1 MDVKRHSHI
10 YDDLLK
16 FNIELNFQDVPTPS
30 YIQELLIKCNSY
42 QLKVERYFIEIT
54 RDLAITER
62 MFSTERLNLD
72 MLTKN
77 TLTNNEKIKKIPT
90 GKEREAAVAELLEDN
105 HRELLKL
112 ENDVNDLKSIL
123 SAIRQKQSTLKST
136 NADVKSLQKLMEQQV
151 NRLNIGHP
159 DDPDVK
165 ELSQAFSEIDK
176 LEEDFDIDEVE
187 SSVEMSQSEDSE
199 EVTEEESVKF
209 DVSDTLVESVA
220 SQKSDTLDELLVF
233 GDELTPESIPTDTQ
247 ESSSQNTKDIGEI
260 TTVVSVPKE
269 GKALNP
275 ELKGSLSSATQDTL
289 DIEDELASLL
299 TEDDS
304 DATQPDDEDR
314 EGEEQIS
321 IEETVVE
328 NDSVANTTESVETPD
343 IEIDDDMSLDIE
355 SKVSEPPKVEVDLSD
370 IGFDLDFGNEDTP
383 EIKKSTPRT
392 NEKKPT
398 NETGSVKTDVKKSTD
413 TLVKKPSEESKKP
426 EGVKTEVKKA
436 EVKKPEVKKTDTLDI
451 DLNDILNSI

>member
-16 FNIELNFQDVPTPS
+16 LNIELNFQDIPTPF
-30 YIQELLIKCNSY
+30 YIQELIIKGNSY
-42 QLKVERYFIEIT
+42 QLKVERFFIEVT
-54 RDLAITER
+54 RDLSIAER
-62 MFSTERLNLD
+62 MSSTEKLNLD

-165 ELSQAFSEIDK
+165 ELSNTFSEIDK
-176 LEEDFDIDEVE
+176 LEEEFEIDEIE
-187 SSVEMSQSEDSE
+187 SSVEISQSEDSK
-199 EVTEEESVKF
+199 EVTEEKSVEF

-220 SQKSDTLDELLVF
+220 PQESDTLDELLVF
-233 GDELTPESIPTDTQ
+233 GDDLKPESIPTGTQ
-247 ESSSQNTKDIGEI
+247 ENDSQSTEDIGEI
-260 TTVVSVPKE
+260 ITVSNVQKE
-269 GKALNP
+269 DKSLKP
-275 ELKGSLSSATQDTL
+275 ELKGSSSDITQDTN

-299 TEDDS
+299 TEDES
-304 DATQPDDEDR
+304 DAKQPEDEDR
-314 EGEEQIS
+314 DGEEQIS
-321 IEETVVE
+321 TNDTEVE
-328 NDSVANTTESVETPD
+328 NDTVASTVESVEMPD
-343 IEIDDDMSLDIE
+343 IGTDDDMDLDIE
-355 SKVSEPPKVEVDLSD
+355 SKVSEPSKVEVDLSE
-370 IGFDLDFGNEDTP
+370 IGFDLDFGEEIIPED
-383 EIKKSTPRT
+383 KKVSPRT
-392 NEKKPT
+392 NNKKPT

-413 TLVKKPSEESKKP
+413 TLVKKPSVEDKKP
-426 EGVKTEVKKA
+426 
-436 EVKKPEVKKTDTLDI
+436 EVKKPEVKKPEIKKLDTLDI
-451 DLNDILNSI
+451 DLNDILNGI

>member
-30 YIQELLIKCNSY
+30 YIQELLIKGNSY
-42 QLKVERYFIEIT
+42 QLKVERHFIEVT
-54 RDLAITER
+54 RDLAIAER

-90 GKEREAAVAELLEDN
+90 GKEREAAVAELLEVN
-105 HRELLKL
+105 HRDLLKL

-176 LEEDFDIDEVE
+176 LEEEFDVDEVE
-187 SSVEMSQSEDSE
+187 SSVEISQSEDSKEVIE
-199 EVTEEESVKF
+199 EDSGEF

-220 SQKSDTLDELLVF
+220 SQNSDILDESLVL
-233 GDELTPESIPTDTQ
+233 GDELKPEPKPTDTQ
-247 ESSSQNTKDIGEI
+247 VIDSHNTKDIGEI
-260 TTVVSVPKE
+260 ATVSTVSKE
-269 GKALNP
+269 GTALKP
-275 ELKGSLSSATQDTL
+275 EIKGSSSSTTQDAQ

-299 TEDDS
+299 TDDEPNANQS
-304 DATQPDDEDR
+304 EDEDR
-314 EGEEQIS
+314 DGEEHTS
-321 IEETVVE
+321 TNETAVK
-328 NDSVANTTESVETPD
+328 NDTVTNAVDSEGTPD
-343 IEIDDDMSLDIE
+343 IELDGDMEIDVE
-355 SKVSEPPKVEVDLSD
+355 STVSEPPKVEVDLSD
-370 IGFDLDFGNEDTP
+370 IGFDLDFGDETIP
-383 EIKKSTPRT
+383 ETKKTIPRT
-392 NEKKPT
+392 NDNKPT
-398 NETGSVKTDVKKSTD
+398 NETGTIKTDVKKSAD
-413 TLVKKPSEESKKP
+413 TPVKKPSVENQKTAVQKP
-426 EGVKTEVKKA
+426 EVKKA
-436 EVKKPEVKKTDTLDI
+436 ESKKLDTLDI

>member
-1 MDVKRHSHI
+1 MDTKRHSHI

-16 FNIELNFQDVPTPS
+16 LNIELNFQDIPTPS
-30 YIQELLIKCNSY
+30 YIQELIIKGNSY
-42 QLKVERYFIEIT
+42 QLKVERFFIEVV
-54 RDLAITER
+54 RDLSIAER
-62 MFSTERLNLD
+62 MLSTEKLNLD

-123 SAIRQKQSTLKST
+123 SAIRQKQGTLKST

-176 LEEDFDIDEVE
+176 LEEEFEIDEVE
-187 SSVEMSQSEDSE
+187 SSVEISQSEDSE
-199 EVTEEESVKF
+199 EVTEEESVEF

-220 SQKSDTLDELLVF
+220 SQKLDTLDELLVF
-233 GDELTPESIPTDTQ
+233 GDDLKPDPIPTGTQ
-247 ESSSQNTKDIGEI
+247 ENDSQSTENIGEI
-260 TTVVSVPKE
+260 TTVSNVQKE
-269 GKALNP
+269 DKSLNP
-275 ELKGSLSSATQDTL
+275 KLKGSSSDITQGTI

-299 TEDDS
+299 TEDES
-304 DATQPDDEDR
+304 EAIQPEDEDR
-314 EGEEQIS
+314 DGEEQIS
-321 IEETVVE
+321 TNDTEVE
-328 NDSVANTTESVETPD
+328 NDTVASTADSVEMPD
-343 IEIDDDMSLDIE
+343 IGIDDDMDLDIE
-355 SKVSEPPKVEVDLSD
+355 SKVSKPPKVEVDLGD
-370 IGFDLDFGNEDTP
+370 IGFNLDFEDDTIP
-383 EIKKSTPRT
+383 EMKKVDLPASGKKSTK
-392 NEKKPT
+392 EIGVIK
-398 NETGSVKTDVKKSTD
+398 SDVKKSNV
-413 TLVKKPSEESKKP
+413 TLIKKPPVEEKKSETKKP
-426 EGVKTEVKKA
+426 EEKKSEA
-436 EVKKPEVKKTDTLDI
+436 KKSDTLDI